1 MQSRSRPEERGGRRE
16 WLPALAR
23 TEEMRPRRRLALVL
37 AAAIV
42 AAILTVNLTVLEGG
56 RGGRVEGP
64 VDCALVLGAGL
75 REDGTPSD
83 VLRDRLDEALLLY
96 RMGRVPRILVS
107 GDHRTSAYDE
117 PNAMRVYLEANG
129 VPAEAVFM
137 DHAGLDTYSSMWRAR
152 HVFGAQ
158 RIVVV
163 TQRFHL
169 ARAVWCARALGMEAE
184 GSAADRHLYR
194 GIAWLQVREV
204 VSRTKAFVD
213 VNVGRAPR
221 HEGPTVDLAGDGR
234 VTAG

>member
-1 MQSRSRPEERGGRRE
+1 MG
-16 WLPALAR
+16 
-23 TEEMRPRRRLALVL
+23 PRRRLAI
-37 AAAIV
+37 AIAGAIV
-42 AAILTVNLTVLEGG
+42 AAVLAVNLTVIEGG
-56 RGGRVEGP
+56 SGGRVEGAL
-64 VDCALVLGAGL
+64 DCALVLGAGL

-83 VLRDRLDEALLLY
+83 VLRDRLDEALLLH
-96 RMGRVPRILVS
+96 RSGRVRTILVS
-107 GDHRTSAYDE
+107 GDHRTAAYDE
-117 PNAMRVYLEANG
+117 PNAMRVYLEAHG
-129 VPAEAVFM
+129 VPAAAVFK
-137 DHAGLDTYSSMWRAR
+137 DHAGFDTYSSMWRAR

-169 ARAVWCARALGMEAE
+169 ARAVWCARSLGMEAE

>member
-1 MQSRSRPEERGGRRE
+1 MD
-16 WLPALAR
+16 
-23 TEEMRPRRRLALVL
+23 EMRRGRLVL
-37 AAAIV
+37 VLFGAVVTAVLA
-42 AAILTVNLTVLEGG
+42 VNLRVLEGG
-56 RGGRVEGP
+56 RSGRVEGP

-75 REDGTPSD
+75 RDDGTPSD
-83 VLRDRLDEALLLY
+83 ILRDRLDEALVLY
-96 RMGRVPRILVS
+96 RAGRVRRILVS
-107 GDHRTSAYDE
+107 GDHERPAYDE

-152 HVFGAQ
+152 HVFGGQ

-194 GIAWLQVREV
+194 GIAWLQAREV

-213 VNVGRAPR
+213 VTIRRAPR
-221 HEGPTVDLAGDGR
+221 HGGPSVDLAGDGR